1 MSQKEA
7 DAIGKAWP
15 KVDGSWTRIVR
26 NAKNEEVG
34 TLSLH
39 QTLEG
44 AKIKLGKG
52 TGLTVYNNARGTW
65 DKTKNDVKLP
75 QTTSGGTFYEFDMVD
90 TSGKQI
96 FVDGRRHGFRV
107 VIEVDAR
114 KQKNTPQVAWLSTA
128 HYGVGD
134 NQNKDGWFV
143 VKEFGEVG
151 SMI

>member
-26 NAKNEEVG
+26 NAKKEVVG

-75 QTTSGGTFYEFDMVD
+75 VTTSGGTFYEFDMVD
-90 TSGKQI
+90 TSGVKI
-96 FVDGRRHGFRV
+96 WVDGRRHGFRV
-107 VIEVDAR
+107 VIEVDA
-114 KQKNTPQVAWLSTA
+114 QDKNKPQVAWLSTA
-128 HYGVGD
+128 HYGVGTTRTR
-134 NQNKDGWFV
+134 DGWFV
-143 VKEFGEVG
+143 VKGFGEVG
-151 SMI
+151 RMIR